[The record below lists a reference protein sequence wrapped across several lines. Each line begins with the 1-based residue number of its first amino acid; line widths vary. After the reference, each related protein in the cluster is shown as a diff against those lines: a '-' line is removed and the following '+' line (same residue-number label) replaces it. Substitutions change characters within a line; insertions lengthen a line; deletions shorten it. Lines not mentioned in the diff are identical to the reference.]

1 MERLEQHKTDNKL
14 VLAYMELIITAFFW
28 GLATV
33 LMKKHIDEIPT
44 FHLIASRFLVGA
56 LVVFL
61 LAPKKIFTIDKKDL
75 KVGTI
80 LGTLNF
86 VTYAFIV
93 LGLNYTSASKTGF
106 LASLSV
112 LFVPIVQSIINKSK
126 PSKWTII
133 SIFLSLLGLYLISG
147 INGTSLNKGDI
158 LIILCALC
166 STAYILLLSKLGKD
180 IDDYRLSFLQMF
192 TIFILSFI
200 MVLCFEDLNL
210 QVIKNN
216 SSVLLLVGIL
226 GTGLTTF
233 LQTKAQKVASPESV
247 GIIFLGEPLTTLF
260 LAYIILNETI
270 LLKGLVGSGFIT
282 IALII
287 AILKKI

>member
-1 MERLEQHKTDNKL
+1 MENSEQIKNNSLT
-14 VLAYMELIITAFFW
+14 LAYMELIITAIFW

-44 FHLIASRFLVGA
+44 FHLLFSRFLIGA
-56 LVVFL
+56 IVIFL
-61 LAPKKIFTIDKKDL
+61 LSPKKIFTINKDDL
-75 KVGTI
+75 KVGI
-80 LGTLNF
+80 GLGALNF
-86 VTYAFIV
+86 ITYALIV

-112 LFVPIVQSIINKSK
+112 LFVPIVQSIINKK
-126 PSKWTII
+126 TPSKWTVI
-133 SIFLSLLGLYLISG
+133 SIALSLVGLYLISG
-147 INGTSLNKGDI
+147 INGTSMNIGDI
-158 LIILCALC
+158 FIILCACC
-166 STAYILLLSKLGKD
+166 STAYIILLSKFGKN
-180 IDDYRLSFLQMF
+180 IDDYRLSFLQMA
-192 TIFILSFI
+192 TIFTLSFI
-200 MVLCFEDLNL
+200 IAFFNEGLNF
-210 QVIKNN
+210 QVIQNN
-216 SSVLLLVGIL
+216 FSVLLVVGIL

-233 LQTKAQKVASPESV
+233 LQVKAQKVASPESV

-270 LLKGLVGSGFIT
+270 LLKGLIGSGLIL